1 MLLGACTSLPT
12 PRITP
17 ELEAAMAFGTVE
29 SLHPAGTEVDENL
42 ILRLYAIPVFGES
55 CFEETAGVCR
65 KRYLLSVSSY
75 DEQPEFGVF
84 ALPFSGQVTSVR
96 WLADAAIDHA
106 QLVFTVDRYTP
117 EAVAN
122 RPALDNTRQN
132 FRLRVSPKGIET
144 LN

>member
-1 MLLGACTSLPT
+1 
-12 PRITP
+12 
-17 ELEAAMAFGTVE
+17 MAFGTVE
-29 SLHPAGTEVDENL
+29 PLHPAGSNVDENL
-42 ILRLYAIPVFGES
+42 ILRLYAVPVFGES

-84 ALPFSGQVTSVR
+84 ALPFSGHVTSVR

-117 EAVAN
+117 EAMAN
-122 RPALDNTRQN
+122 HPALDNSRQEV
-132 FRLRVSPKGIET
+132 RLRVSPKGLET

>member
-1 MLLGACTSLPT
+1 M
-12 PRITP
+12 
-17 ELEAAMAFGTVE
+17 
-29 SLHPAGTEVDENL
+29 
-42 ILRLYAIPVFGES
+42 
-55 CFEETAGVCR
+55 
-65 KRYLLSVSSY
+65 
-75 DEQPEFGVF
+75 
-84 ALPFSGQVTSVR
+84 R

-122 RPALDNTRQN
+122 HPALDNPRQN